1 LHAIIDTD
9 LQRRLVGALDRVIT
23 PGAPKY
29 AGLRDAVLQ
38 LIRDG
43 YWRTGDKLPPEQ
55 EIVGLTGLSLGTVQ
69 RGLRILTREGVLHR
83 TQGRGTF
90 VAAEAGGLRDP
101 WHFRFLDD
109 DETLLP
115 VFTKAV
121 ARRVVSAEGP
131 WGRAIPAPVFVSL
144 ERLLDVNREFTCSN
158 FFYAD
163 RARFGELNAIPLAEL
178 DGVNLKH
185 VIEDRCGIKVHRL
198 RHRVGIERAPDA
210 VAAKI
215 GVKHGGLCL
224 SLEVLSFSYLAEPI
238 YYQITY
244 IPPTDRKLAPL
255 DTIVRAA

>member
-1 LHAIIDTD
+1 MRAVTDAD
-9 LQRRLVGALDRVIT
+9 LQRRLVGALDRVIS

-29 AGLRDAVLQ
+29 AGLRDAVLK

-43 YWRTGDKLPPEQ
+43 YWKPGDKLPPEQ
-55 EIVGLTGLSLGTVQ
+55 EIVTLTGLSLGTVQ
-69 RGLRILTREGVLHR
+69 RGLRILTREGVLQR

-90 VAAEAGGLRDP
+90 VAAESAGLRDP
-101 WHFRFLDD
+101 WHFRFLGE

-121 ARRVVSAEGP
+121 ARSVVDAYGP
-131 WGRAIPAPVFVSL
+131 WGQAIPAPFFVCL

-163 RARFGELNAIPLAEL
+163 LARFGELNAIPLAEL

-185 VIEDRCGIKVHRL
+185 VIEDRCGIKVYRL
-198 RHRVGIERAPDA
+198 RHRIGIERAPDE

-215 GVKHGGLCL
+215 GVRRGALCL
-224 SLEVLSFSYLAEPI
+224 SLEILSYSYLAEPI

-244 IPPTDRKLAPL
+244 IPPTRRRLAPL
-255 DTIVRAA
+255 DTIVRGG